1 MIVKKL
7 LVFILCLLPIMSLP
21 SKEINNDSFSKEETM
36 KETRILISGGGIA
49 GFTLAYWLK
58 QRGYSPIIIEKHPCL
73 REGGYKVD
81 VRGTAL
87 EVAKRMGI
95 YQDLLDANV
104 NLKKSKLVTPHL
116 STFEFE
122 GDILGHCSEG
132 DIEVNRWDLVQILSR
147 TVGEIEVIYDDSIT
161 MIDELVHFEKGDPR
175 EFDLVIG
182 ADGLYSNVRRIAFG
196 EDSEFLRKYGIH
208 FCVFPSN
215 NIFDLDHSEI
225 VYFDRGKFVA
235 AYAADHHSYACLAF
249 RSEMEITS
257 SKNLKDEFEKQFGD
271 LGWEIPQLISAMKS
285 CDDCY
290 FNSIAQVRMPC
301 WSKGRV
307 ALVGDAAHAASAMG
321 TSLSMVGSYV
331 LAREIEKS
339 DGDYEIAFNKYEQ
352 SIRSFVEDAQDLA
365 EANHQLLAGDESSM
379 KMTLQLYLMKILPK
393 KFIQFITKRGR
404 EQMRKVANGFA
415 LEPVAETGKSDEPT

>member
-1 MIVKKL
+1 MI
-7 LVFILCLLPIMSLP
+7 SW
-21 SKEINNDSFSKEETM
+21 
-36 KETRILISGGGIA
+36 
-49 GFTLAYWLK
+49 GFGVLGL
-58 QRGYSPIIIEKHPCL
+58 IIIEKHPCL

-147 TVGEIEVIYDDSIT
+147 TVGAIEVIYDDSIT
-161 MIDELVHFEKGDPR
+161 MIGELVHFEKGDPR

-182 ADGLYSNVRRIAFG
+182 ADGLYSNVRRLAFG

-208 FCVFPSN
+208 FCVFPIN

-225 VYFDRGKFVA
+225 VYFERGKFVA

-249 RSEMEITS
+249 RSEKGITA
-257 SKNLKDEFEKQFGD
+257 SKNLKDEFEKQFGE
-271 LGWEIPQLISAMKS
+271 LGWKIPQLISAMKS
-285 CDDCY
+285 SDDCY
-290 FNSIAQVRMPC
+290 FNFIAQVRMPC

-307 ALVGDAAHAASAMG
+307 ALVGDAAYAASAMG

-339 DGDYEIAFNKYEQ
+339 DGDCEIAFNKYEQ

-365 EANHQLLAGDESSM
+365 EANHQLLAGDESST
-379 KMTLQLYLMKILPK
+379 KMTLQLYLMKIFPK

-415 LEPVAETGKSDEPT
+415 LEPVAATGKSDEPTSKASLRK